1 METELTRRLKDL
13 YSRTSS
19 SNRICSTA
27 FLDPAEIAQAEDFIK
42 FLPDANC
49 IFIGGYENPE
59 RSRLF
64 FLPDYI
70 DKEDFP
76 TEEHIHAIKIT
87 CSFGKPTHRD
97 YLGSLMGLG
106 IKRETIGDILISDN
120 CAYIVCTPQIS
131 GFITDNLVK
140 IGRLGVKCT
149 RCPLGEIHAVDPEYE
164 VVSGTVATLR
174 VDAAVGLAFSISRT
188 KAAELIADGCLSI
201 NHREQLSP
209 SATLC
214 EGDLLSM
221 RGFGRARLASIGGL
235 SKKGRQFLEFF
246 VYSKK

>member
-1 METELTRRLKDL
+1 METELKRRLKDL
-13 YSRTSS
+13 YLRTSS
-19 SNRICSTA
+19 ANRICATH
-27 FLDPAEIAQAEDFIK
+27 FLDPAEAAEAEDFIR
-42 FLPDANC
+42 FHPDANC
-49 IFIGGYENPE
+49 IFAGGYENAE
-59 RSRLF
+59 RARLF

-76 TEEHIHAIKIT
+76 ANEHIHAIKIT

-97 YLGSLMGLG
+97 FLGALMNLG
-106 IKRETIGDILISDN
+106 IKRETIGDILVSDD

-131 GFITDNLVK
+131 GFITDNLTKV
-140 IGRLGVKCT
+140 GRLGIKCT
-149 RCPLGEIHAVDPEYE
+149 LCTLNEIHAVAPEYD
-164 VVSGTVATLR
+164 VISGTVATLR

-188 KAAELIADGCLSI
+188 KAAELIADGRLSV
-201 NHREQLSP
+201 NHREQLNV

-221 RGFGRARLASIGGL
+221 RGFGRAKLVNIGGL